1 MPLDLPDAS
10 SSPAPVAPTVSISG
24 GVNQK
29 RVQNAKKDADVT
41 LLAYVTEPGGTAYTD
56 TSAISATHTSMLAS
70 QFGDNLGEYSD
81 VGSTVGLLVTVDDA
95 TGWVGSQDPLWN
107 PAIDGDEGYTVKVNL
122 PASLL
127 DEVGLYTFRLEVTS
141 ASAGTFHQVW
151 DIRVNG

>member
-29 RVQNAKKDADVT
+29 RVQNAKKDA
-41 LLAYVTEPGGTAYTD
+41 
-56 TSAISATHTSMLAS
+56 
-70 QFGDNLGEYSD
+70 
-81 VGSTVGLLVTVDDA
+81 VDDA

-151 DIRVNG
+151 DIRVSG